1 MKIERKTHTSK
12 EISTS
17 SMPDIIF
24 MLLIFFMVTTVMRE
38 YEGLDIIMPRAKMIE
53 KLESKRHTSYVWA
66 TKDGLVSV
74 DDRIINIR
82 TGNLGM
88 VENYNVGIL
97 TVILRKNYFLKLKKK
112 FDDRFS
118 IIGDFDLFLRLS
130 KICLFESIKEPL
142 AFYRLHSK
150 NLSTLNKERRL
161 RKLRYGSGK
170 INQI

>member
-53 KLESKRHTSYVWA
+53 QLDSKRHTSYVWS

-74 DDRIINIR
+74 DDRIININNLSGLMYNKIAKDPKITVSLKSDEKTTMKLITDIHTQLR
-82 TGNLGM
+82 TANA
-88 VENYNVGIL
+88 
-97 TVILRKNYFLKLKKK
+97 LKLSYSALTKA
-112 FDDRFS
+112 
-118 IIGDFDLFLRLS
+118 
-130 KICLFESIKEPL
+130 P
-142 AFYRLHSK
+142 
-150 NLSTLNKERRL
+150 
-161 RKLRYGSGK
+161 
-170 INQI
+170 